1 AYESALRYTQERV
14 QGGRPIFEHQS
25 VRSRL
30 FRMYSLVQA
39 SRTLSYHAH
48 VRASTLLQRR
58 QVAPLQDSIAS
69 KVFCSRAALEVATL
83 GVQLH
88 GGVGMTPEYPAEMFL
103 RDASSLT
110 IADGENELLSQVG
123 GAML

>member
-1 AYESALRYTQERV
+1 MIVEIEGYADHVRTTLTAFNAGAGCSAAGLGRAAYESALRYTRERV

-39 SRTLSYHAH
+39 SRTLACQVHLRVA
-48 VRASTLLQRR
+48 TLLQLGE
-58 QVAPLQDSIAS
+58 VAPLQDSIAS
-69 KVFCSRAALEVATL
+69 KVFCSRAALEIATL

-88 GGVGMTPEYPAEMFL
+88 G
-103 RDASSLT
+103 
-110 IADGENELLSQVG
+110 
-123 GAML
+123 